1 MRSSIYDVLRGSF
14 ESDERPL
21 YRIPKERRRVLSIV
35 DNLDRLFNTRRRTI
49 EHMMDYGLP
58 DISEIYRD
66 IPESIPDLQAA
77 IQETVEKYEPRLT
90 NVRVR
95 HQEKEQD
102 RFDMKLT
109 FILSGRLVGREK
121 IRFETTFQSEANPNE
136 EVKNL
141 AQVTRV

>member
-21 YRIPKERRRVLSIV
+21 HHIPEKRRRVLSIV
-35 DNLDRLFNTRRRTI
+35 DNLDRLFNTRRGAI

-66 IPESIPDLQAA
+66 VPESIPDLQAA

-90 NVRVR
+90 DVQVQ
-95 HQEKEQD
+95 HQENEQEP
-102 RFDMKLT
+102 FEMKLT

-121 IRFETTFQSEANPNE
+121 IQFETTFQSEANLGE
-136 EVKNL
+136 DIKHL
-141 AQVTRV
+141 ANVTRL